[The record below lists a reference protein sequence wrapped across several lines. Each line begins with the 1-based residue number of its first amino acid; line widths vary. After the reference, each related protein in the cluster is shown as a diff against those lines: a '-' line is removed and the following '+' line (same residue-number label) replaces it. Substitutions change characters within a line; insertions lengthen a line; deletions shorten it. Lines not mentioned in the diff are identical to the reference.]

1 VIVVDSISL
10 QLPITQL
17 PISDGGRGGGG
28 LEGGGEA
35 EVAEG
40 GRVGRGRVVRAAG
53 GGGGGGGG
61 GARQVLGSVEFFVA
75 FADEGG
81 GFAALQRTKT
91 STVLSFIVK
100 MHNQSFL

>member
-1 VIVVDSISL
+1 MIVVDSISL
-10 QLPITQL
+10 RLPITQL

-53 GGGGGGGG
+53 GGGGGG
-61 GARQVLGSVEFFVA
+61 ARQVLGSVEFFVA

-91 STVLSFIVK
+91 STALSFIVK